1 MGYDLTDT
9 PKAQVFTIKGKFPGV
24 NEYVDACRKNK
35 HVGARMKR
43 EQQRRV
49 TDAITEYGIKP
60 METPVDVYIRWHE
73 PNKKRDKD
81 NVRFAIKFIL
91 DGLVEAGII
100 SNDKWKN
107 ISDLGDD
114 YLVDRDNP
122 RVVVFLNSSE
132 LL

>member
-1 MGYDLTDT
+1 MGFDVTDA
-9 PKAQVFTIKGKFPGV
+9 PKAQFFTIKGKFPGL
-24 NEYVDACRKNK
+24 NEYVDACRKNR

-60 METPVDVYIRWHE
+60 MDAPVDVYILWCE
-73 PNKKRDKD
+73 PNKRRDKD

-100 SNDKWKN
+100 SDDKWDN
-107 ISDLGDD
+107 ISYLDD
-114 YLVDRDNP
+114 GYTVDRDNP
-122 RVVVFLNSSE
+122 RVVVFLNS
-132 LL
+132 